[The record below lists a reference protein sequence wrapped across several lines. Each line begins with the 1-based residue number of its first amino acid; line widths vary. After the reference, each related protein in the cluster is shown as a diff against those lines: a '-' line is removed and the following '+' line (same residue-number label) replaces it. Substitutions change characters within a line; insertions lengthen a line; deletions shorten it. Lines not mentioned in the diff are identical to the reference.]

1 MGWGLSRIGLPD
13 NFGSFVCVCH
23 HVGFSHVI
31 ADTPMTES
39 RSNAGVILHATAKY
53 FVFLFVQRI
62 IDTQVLAR
70 ITKILSLN
78 NKTSSVRF
86 H

>member
-1 MGWGLSRIGLPD
+1 
-13 NFGSFVCVCH
+13 
-23 HVGFSHVI
+23 
-31 ADTPMTES
+31 
-39 RSNAGVILHATAKY
+39 
-53 FVFLFVQRI
+53 LFVQRI

-78 NKTSSVRF
+78 NKTSSAWF

>member
-1 MGWGLSRIGLPD
+1 MDWGLSRIGLPD
-13 NFGSFVCVCH
+13 NIGSFVCVCRH
-23 HVGFSHVI
+23 LCGAHAI
-31 ADTPMTES
+31 AHICMTES
-39 RSNAGVILHATAKY
+39 LSNAGVILHAPAKY

-78 NKTSSVRF
+78 NKTCSA
-86 H
+86 

>member
-1 MGWGLSRIGLPD
+1 LGLSRIGLPD
-13 NFGSFVCVCH
+13 NIGSFVCNVCRH
-23 HVGFSHVI
+23 LGGAHVI

-39 RSNAGVILHATAKY
+39 LSNAGVILHAPAKY

-78 NKTSSVRF
+78 NKTSST
-86 H
+86 